1 MKMFEYMAA
10 GRAIVTSDL
19 PVIREVLN
27 EKSAVFCEP
36 DDVDAWKSAIM
47 SLLVDEGRRLNL
59 GNKAKTDVR
68 SFTWQERERTILRT
82 MD

>member
-27 EKSAVFCEP
+27 EKSAIFCEP
-36 DDVDAWKSAIM
+36 DDLEIGKWKLRN
-47 SLLVDEGRRLNL
+47 LLADELRRSEL
-59 GNKAKTDVR
+59 GNR
-68 SFTWQERERTILRT
+68 R
-82 MD
+82 